1 VTDIVGFLILGD
13 FLFAIGLYGLM
24 TKRNLIRIIISLEI
38 MLNAVNVMIA
48 AVAAYMGA
56 VEGVILVLF
65 MIALGAVETAVGI
78 GLIVALYYKFNT
90 INLNEFT
97 KRRW

>member
-1 VTDIVGFLILGD
+1 MTSMEHFLILGN

-24 TKRNLIRIIISLEI
+24 TRRNLIRIIISLEI
-38 MLNAVNVMIA
+38 MLNAVNIMVATVATYSNAIGGVVLVM
-48 AVAAYMGA
+48 
-56 VEGVILVLF
+56 F
-65 MIALGAVETAVGI
+65 MIGLGAVEAAVGI

-90 INLNEFT
+90 INLNDFT